1 MTTAAL
7 LAIAL
12 AVVSPGLEALRSA
25 AEEPQPFRF
34 AAIPILSYGSDTGL
48 NAASAVLLY
57 RDGGVPGRLERLS
70 LGFAFATHGPRIV
83 KTEWAA
89 PQLLGTG
96 WALQLDG
103 CVADDDRAP
112 YWGEGGALG
121 RSAVDP
127 GYGTPPPV
135 FSYHDRR
142 AFLGALLRPSVAARP
157 SPFFRVRWLGVDVAQ
172 ASALLAAARPLGVD
186 GGAQLLGEVGVLV
199 DTRDAEVATRRGVF
213 ASASAFG
220 SPALGDVS
228 SFGFGGVN
236 VTASAFVPAGRRV
249 TLAFHAMGEMKRGDV
264 PFYERDLYEGI
275 SYAGGLGG
283 AGTLRGVAR
292 SRLSG
297 EDKALLTGEL
307 RSSLWQWR
315 IRGGTPLD
323 VGLAAGGDLGMA
335 HQRGYAPLAA
345 AGAFAG
351 LRAVWDRAVVTRLEV
366 GYAGQ
371 GGAAVYLVTG
381 EQF

>member
-1 MTTAAL
+1 MPRAL

-12 AVVSPGLEALRSA
+12 AIVSPGLEALRAA
-25 AEEPQPFRF
+25 AETPEPFRF
-34 AAIPILSYGSDTGL
+34 AAIPVVSYGSDTGVS
-48 NAASAVLLY
+48 AASAILLY

-70 LGFAFATHGPRIV
+70 LGVAFASHGPRVV
-83 KTEWAA
+83 KAQWAA
-89 PQLLGTG
+89 PRLLGTG

-103 CVADDDRAP
+103 VVTDDDRAP
-112 YWGEGGALG
+112 YWGEGDALG
-121 RSAVDP
+121 RSTVAP
-127 GYGTPPPV
+127 GYGTPPPA

-142 AFLGALLRPSVAARP
+142 VFAGALLRPSIARRP
-157 SPFFRVRWLGVDVAQ
+157 SPFFRVRWLSVDVLQ
-172 ASALLAAARPLGVD
+172 PSALLAEARPLGVD
-186 GGAQLLGEVGVLV
+186 GGAQLLGEAGVLL
-199 DTRDAEVATRRGVF
+199 DTRDAEVATRRGAL
-213 ASASAFG
+213 ASASAFA
-220 SPALGDVS
+220 SPALGGVS
-228 SFGFGGVN
+228 SSGFGGVN

-249 TLAFHAMGEMKRGDV
+249 TLAFRALGEVKRGDV

-283 AGTLRGVAR
+283 AGTLRGLAR

-297 EDKALLTGEL
+297 EDKALLTGEI

-315 IRGGTPLD
+315 LRGGSPLD
-323 VGLAAGGDLGMA
+323 VGLATGGDLGMA
-335 HQRGYAPLAA
+335 HQRGYPPLAA

-371 GGAAVYLVTG
+371 GGAAIYLVTG